1 MMMLMILLVC
11 VCVCDEGT
19 IPWEVLHDFVQNHAL
34 RKIKLGNNNFDG
46 VSSGIPSLISAMTK
60 LEELSLHSLGFTGMY
75 TVITSD
81 RSKCIRCR
89 QCWRF
94 QQQYRSHA
102 SLFAP
107 KQAYR

>member
-81 RSKCIRCR
+81 RSKYVRCR
-89 QCWRF
+89 RNSQ
-94 QQQYRSHA
+94 
-102 SLFAP
+102 L
-107 KQAYR
+107 

>member
-1 MMMLMILLVC
+1 MMMLMILLVCVCVC

-46 VSSGIPSLISAMTK
+46 VSGIPSLISAMTK

-75 TVITSD
+75 TVITTHQSNNIICCC
-81 RSKCIRCR
+81 SHECR
-89 QCWRF
+89 LGAGF
-94 QQQYRSHA
+94 QRLCQLA
-102 SLFAP
+102 TA
-107 KQAYR
+107 